1 MTRLAGGALPRG
13 RLSPNVFVP
22 LPPAARFLSRERNR
36 GKSAAADQLPGMD
49 SERGVVKGI
58 ENGSRFV
65 TDLKLCLPAD
75 DFRVSVSARL
85 RRE

>member
-1 MTRLAGGALPRG
+1 MRGETLGTALRTGREEKPHRLQGPGTAPDQGLFQG
-13 RLSPNVFVP
+13 
-22 LPPAARFLSRERNR
+22 PAAAQL
-36 GKSAAADQLPGMD
+36 QLPGMD
-49 SERGVVKGI
+49 SERGVVKRI

-65 TDLKLCLPAD
+65 ADLKLCLPAD